1 MSSDLPEYD
10 SETTLILLMALRKI
24 STLCKLAMETL
35 KYPSDTPIVAIQRAS
50 QKDQRV
56 VFSTLSKVV
65 SENPFR
71 ELSTPVTFVV
81 GRTVSQRR
89 TNLKVW
95 QHSTTTTQNIL
106 PNKLFLVGAGP
117 GDPSLLSL
125 KALRLVR
132 RADVVICDSLVLKP
146 MSTLRDDMIVRPKK
160 QSDVNDLIR
169 HYLSLNK
176 SVVRLKTGDPCV
188 YVGVVGIRSRSTQ
201 TQTYH
206 NNRYGRVSAELEAV
220 DKDTTVYAVPG
231 ISTAMVASLYSN
243 ILTTVRNVAN
253 RVVILSGV
261 ISGGRTGSSRI
272 PSYNSKTT
280 IVLMMCVRK
289 IREFTQRMVEQ
300 LGYPSDLGVAVVH
313 KMSLEDQV
321 VIHSDLENIADA
333 IRDRKMSSPA
343 VFVIGH
349 VTETRFGAGVGVY
362 SSRFEKEEMESSDET
377 KMVVVS

>member
-1 MSSDLPEYD
+1 MY
-10 SETTLILLMALRKI
+10 
-24 STLCKLAMETL
+24 
-35 KYPSDTPIVAIQRAS
+35 
-50 QKDQRV
+50 
-56 VFSTLSKVV
+56 
-65 SENPFR
+65 
-71 ELSTPVTFVV
+71 
-81 GRTVSQRR
+81 
-89 TNLKVW
+89 
-95 QHSTTTTQNIL
+95 
-106 PNKLFLVGAGP
+106 
-117 GDPSLLSL
+117 
-125 KALRLVR
+125 
-132 RADVVICDSLVLKP
+132 
-146 MSTLRDDMIVRPKK
+146 
-160 QSDVNDLIR
+160 
-169 HYLSLNK
+169 
-176 SVVRLKTGDPCV
+176 
-188 YVGVVGIRSRSTQ
+188 
-201 TQTYH
+201 

-231 ISTAMVASLYSN
+231 ISTAIVASLYAN

-253 RVVILSGV
+253 HVVILSGV

-333 IRDRKMSSPA
+333 ILDRKMSSPA

-349 VTETRFGAGVGVY
+349 VTESRFGAGVGVY
-362 SSRFEKEEMESSDET
+362 SSCVGGFKKKKEEGVVMESSDET

>member
-1 MSSDLPEYD
+1 
-10 SETTLILLMALRKI
+10 MALRKI
-24 STLCKLAMETL
+24 STLCKLAIDTL
-35 KYPSDTPIVAIQRAS
+35 NYPDDTPIVAIQRAS

-56 VFSTLSKVV
+56 VFSTLSQVV

-81 GRTVSQRR
+81 GRTVSRRR
-89 TNLKVW
+89 TNLKIW
-95 QHSTTTTQNIL
+95 NSTTTKL

-132 RADVVICDSLVLKP
+132 QADVVICDSLVLKP

-188 YVGVVGIRSRSTQ
+188 YVGVLCIREYHSTQ
-201 TQTYH
+201 TRNQ
-206 NNRYGRVSAELEAV
+206 NRYGRVSAELEAV

-231 ISTAMVASLYSN
+231 ISTAMVASLYAN

-289 IREFTQRMVEQ
+289 IREFTERMVKT

-333 IRDRKMSSPA
+333 ILDRKMSSPA

-349 VTETRFGAGVGVY
+349 VTESRFGAGVGVY
-362 SSRFEKEEMESSDET
+362 SNNVGGCKKNKEGVVMESSDET